1 MKILW
6 TRHAEDRQ
14 KEWEKKLGIKKDEVE
29 RVLRNP
35 EQIVPGDKEVL
46 VAQSKAYGGLL
57 RVPFAAI
64 GEDRKVLTIYWTS
77 KVERY
82 WR

>member
-14 KEWEKKLGIKKDEVE
+14 KEWERKLGIKKAEVE
-29 RVLRNP
+29 RVVRNP
-35 EQIVPGDKEVL
+35 EQIVPGDREVL
-46 VAQSKAYGGLL
+46 VAQSKALGGLL
-57 RVPFAAI
+57 RIPFAAT
-64 GEDRKVLTIYWTS
+64 GEDRRILTIYWTS

>member
-1 MKILW
+1 MKIVW
-6 TRHAEDRQ
+6 TQHAEDRQ
-14 KEWEKKLGIKKDEVE
+14 KEWERKLGIKKDEVE

-35 EQIVPGDKEVL
+35 EQVVPGDREIL
-46 VAQSKAYGGLL
+46 VAQSKTYGGLL
-57 RVPFAAI
+57 RIPFVGM